1 MIPADAIAG
10 RVWRTLRSARV
21 RAVLSV
27 GIVLGLGSV
36 GTLAAWS
43 ATTTTTS
50 GTFTVGSVD
59 LYLNNSPTSS
69 SITVPL
75 GAALLPNNSAAVL
88 ITVRNRG
95 VSPGTYTT
103 KVNANNVTAQSL
115 RLRVVANATVSGTSC
130 STGAGTT
137 PLVDN
142 QIVSTTVSTFLTQRG
157 PLAATS
163 GSETLCM
170 QFSLPND
177 AANSLQGASTTVV
190 FTFDG
195 AAVAGV

>member
-1 MIPADAIAG
+1 MAVMAIAA
-10 RVWRTLRSARV
+10 RLWRTLRSARA

-27 GIVLGLGSV
+27 GVVLGLGSV

-50 GTFTVGSVD
+50 GTFTVGSAD

-75 GAALLPNNSAAVL
+75 GAALLPNRSAAVL
-88 ITVRNRG
+88 ITVRNQG
-95 VSPGTYTT
+95 ISPATYTT
-103 KVNANNVTAQSL
+103 KVNANNATAQSL
-115 RLRVVANATVSGTSC
+115 RLRVVAGASVSGTAC
-130 STGAGTT
+130 STGTGTT
-137 PLVDN
+137 QLVDN
-142 QIVSTTVSTFLTQRG
+142 HIVTTSVTTLLNQRG
-157 PLAATS
+157 PLAAAS

-170 QFSLPND
+170 QFSLLNE
-177 AANSLQGASTTVV
+177 AANTLQGASTTVV

-195 AAVAGV
+195 SAVAGV